1 MPAAAEEDRRKTGR
15 GCREVGGGGG
25 QDQVAGAWPGDE
37 PDTFTVLMELQL
49 VLLVLV
55 SLCGGQDWIPPPFC
69 HGKCPPFRVVEMHQ
83 DFEERLYAPAKWLT
97 TQMGGATIRDL
108 LAAKSRL
115 EKVATDDNTWPVLIN
130 STSGIDLSYSYFVPP
145 DSTLSES
152 TDASVTLQ
160 SRPEVT
166 VYVRSYDG
174 TPSIER
180 GQNNRQTLY
189 DALIKAGKIGGD
201 ANTYTWAGYD
211 SYWSFTH
218 HNEVWIE
225 KTQ

>member
-1 MPAAAEEDRRKTGR
+1 
-15 GCREVGGGGG
+15 
-25 QDQVAGAWPGDE
+25 
-37 PDTFTVLMELQL
+37 MELPL

-55 SLCGGQDWIPPPFC
+55 SVCGGQDWIPPPFC
-69 HGKCPPFRVVEMHQ
+69 HGKCPPFTVVGTHQ

-97 TQMGGATIRDL
+97 TQMGGSTISDL

-115 EKVATDDNTWPVLIN
+115 EKVATDADTWPVLIN
-130 STSGIDLSYSYFVPP
+130 CTNGVDLSYSYFVPAN
-145 DSTLSES
+145 SKLIES
-152 TDASVTLQ
+152 TDPSVILH

-174 TPSIER
+174 TPSIQK
-180 GQNNRQTLY
+180 GQDNRQTLY
-189 DALIKAGKIGGD
+189 DALIKAGKSA

-211 SYWSFTH
+211 SYWSITH